1 MSSKVK
7 DLKHEVMQIDR
18 QKERNKSSK
27 SFSLI
32 QDLVGKELEI
42 QEEREMKQRQE
53 AMELRIKKEQ
63 RERKTMMTSESIFKY
78 EKNKGA

>member
-63 RERKTMMTSESIFKY
+63 RERKTMMTSESIFKD

>member
-42 QEEREMKQRQE
+42 
-53 AMELRIKKEQ
+53 
-63 RERKTMMTSESIFKY
+63 
-78 EKNKGA
+78 